1 MTLAE
6 TQRRMAAAVMLPLK
20 PGNRLPERTPAGV
33 AMAEEAAAY
42 IKPNSGL
49 SSLERLAIYSRSYWF
64 RLLDSLREDFPGL
77 AAVLGARRCE
87 RLARAY
93 LADCP
98 SRSFT
103 LRNLGSQLEGWLA
116 RHPEYADGDPALAR
130 DMVRLEWAHI
140 EAFDGPAEEMLGPQ
154 DLVELK
160 PGLRAGLQPYIRL
173 LELNYAVDEFRVKAT
188 GGRRRGARPR
198 REHVFVAVH
207 RLDLDVYYR
216 RLGRE
221 EFRLL
226 SAVRAG
232 RPIAAAIATA
242 FTGSPVAGEDLPEL
256 LRLWF
261 SAWAEFGWLTRRRKR
276 NGGSNR

>member
-77 AAVLGARRCE
+77 AAVLGARRFE

-154 DLVELK
+154 DLVE
-160 PGLRAGLQPYIRL
+160 
-173 LELNYAVDEFRVKAT
+173 YAPDCN
-188 GGRRRGARPR
+188 
-198 REHVFVAVH
+198 
-207 RLDLDVYYR
+207 
-216 RLGRE
+216 
-221 EFRLL
+221 
-226 SAVRAG
+226 
-232 RPIAAAIATA
+232 
-242 FTGSPVAGEDLPEL
+242 
-256 LRLWF
+256 
-261 SAWAEFGWLTRRRKR
+261 LT
-276 NGGSNR
+276 SVCWS